1 MKNATCIALTFTKLS
16 ASFGFTISTY
26 RSENI
31 FWTKFTFDFMKIGWV
46 LYYIFPVCNQT
57 PYRICFKLWINS
69 LNSKYYTI
77 CLEYEWNFTRQVWYI
92 FWYPFYS
99 RAGKIRILLVTYHVS
114 VPHQSLKKPGLNLT
128 KRYFRTTL
136 LSLELPCQSA
146 LYLRKCQFSLWIFLV
161 KLVKFQIFF
170 VPHRFKRM

>member
-1 MKNATCIALTFTKLS
+1 
-16 ASFGFTISTY
+16 
-26 RSENI
+26 
-31 FWTKFTFDFMKIGWV
+31 MKIGWV

-77 CLEYEWNFTRQVWYI
+77 WLEYEWNFTRQVWYI

-146 LYLRKCQFSLWIFLV
+146 LYLGKCQFSLWIFLV